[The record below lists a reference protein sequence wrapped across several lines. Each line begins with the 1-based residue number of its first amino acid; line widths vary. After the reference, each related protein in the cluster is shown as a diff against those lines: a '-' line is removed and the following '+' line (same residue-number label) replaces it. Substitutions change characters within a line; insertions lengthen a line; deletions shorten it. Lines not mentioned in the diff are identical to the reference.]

1 MKPCKTLIL
10 TAVVFL
16 VLFSAFSLAEQLTTL
31 VIWIEGTIGVG
42 SDYDDNIIME
52 VGETNGTWVVIHNP
66 GNIRDILRLEGEL
79 KDSTCPPTG
88 PMCEYKD
95 WIKFSFKCAES
106 VGICDDVPSSETKYV
121 DEIELTPKI
130 NQTRFYVE
138 VTGYRITPPNT
149 VNLTIN
155 GYSLTNYTKQTDF
168 INIGINV
175 KSPTGTYE
183 SEELPGIN
191 PTWIPLFLLL
201 SGLVFYK
208 KIV

>member
-1 MKPCKTLIL
+1 MTPKYLVL
-10 TAVVFL
+10 TAVIFL
-16 VLFSAFSLAEQLTTL
+16 ALFSAVSLAEQFTTL

-42 SDYDDNIIME
+42 SDYDDNITMG
-52 VGETNGTWVVIHNP
+52 VGDTNGTWVVIHNP
-66 GNIRDILRLEGEL
+66 GNVRDVLRLEGEL
-79 KDSTCPPTG
+79 KDSSVG
-88 PMCEYKD
+88 EEYKD

-106 VGICDDVPSSETKYV
+106 VGMCDDVPSSKKKYV

-130 NQTRFYVE
+130 NQTMFYVE

-175 KSPTGTYE
+175 RSPTGTYE
-183 SEELPGIN
+183 PEELPGIS
-191 PTWIPLFLLL
+191 PAWIPLFLLL
-201 SGLVFYK
+201 SGFVFYK
-208 KIV
+208 KLA

>member
-1 MKPCKTLIL
+1 MTSKYLIL
-10 TAVVFL
+10 TAVIFL
-16 VLFSAFSLAEQLTTL
+16 VLFSAFSVADQLTTL

-42 SDYDDNIIME
+42 SDYDDVINIG

-66 GNIRDILRLEGEL
+66 GNIRDVLRMEGSINDTSAGE
-79 KDSTCPPTG
+79 
-88 PMCEYKD
+88 EYKD

-106 VGICDDVPSSETKYV
+106 VGMCDDKPSSEIKYV

-149 VNLTIN
+149 VKLSIN

-175 KSPTGTYE
+175 NSPTGTYE
-183 SEELPGIN
+183 PEELPGIN

>member
-1 MKPCKTLIL
+1 MTAKSLIL
-10 TAVVFL
+10 TAVIFL
-16 VLFSAFSLAEQLTTL
+16 VLFSAFSMADQITTL
-31 VIWIEGTIGVG
+31 IIWIEGTIGVG

-52 VGETNGTWVVIHNP
+52 VGGTNGTWVVIHNP
-66 GNIRDILRLEGEL
+66 GNIRDVLRLEGEL
-79 KDSTCPPTG
+79 KDSSAG
-88 PMCEYKD
+88 EEYKD

-106 VGICDDVPSSETKYV
+106 VGMCDDIPSSETKYV

-138 VTGYRITPPNT
+138 VTGYKITPPDT
-149 VNLTIN
+149 VNLSIT

-175 KSPTGTYE
+175 KSTTGTYE
-183 SEELPGIN
+183 PEELPGIS
-191 PTWIPLFLLL
+191 PAWIPLFLLL